1 MRKLLTILILLTV
14 SFSAY
19 AKKIRLT
26 GTVISD
32 NQKFIGTQYI
42 GYIKHIFV
50 DIGDRVE
57 REDKLF
63 ELESAQF
70 DIMKSQAD
78 TVVEQA
84 KLMADIFQQRL
95 ENLQRKKKRM
105 KISTAKEDLF
115 ELEDLSDSIE
125 NVQAMLDTAKIGI
138 KEATIKA
145 KQLATIYNYVEMKA
159 PSGGVVIDK
168 RIRVGDMIMPG
179 MLAMIIVDTEHLK
192 IETEVSESYYRYL
205 RKWQK
210 INITIPS
217 IDYHTV
223 GYIKAIVPS
232 SNPMTH
238 TIKLIINFSKKEY
251 ELIPGMYAK
260 LILDLDEEENL
271 IIEKKYQQEKI
282 LKGNLNFTEENNE
295 TQKVEGKIGN
305 SKWDL

>member
-1 MRKLLTILILLTV
+1 MKKLLTILISLTL
-14 SFSAY
+14 SLSAS

-26 GTVISD
+26 GTVVSD

-42 GYIKHIFV
+42 GYIKHVFV
-50 DIGDRVE
+50 DVGDRVE

-95 ENLQRKKKRM
+95 ENLQRKKRRLKL
-105 KISTAKEDLF
+105 STNKEDLI
-115 ELEDLSDSIE
+115 ELEDLVDAIE
-125 NVQAMLDTAKIGI
+125 NVQSMLDTAKIGI

-159 PSGGVVIDK
+159 PSDGVIIDK

-179 MLAMIIVDTEHLK
+179 MLAMILVDTENLK

-223 GYIKAIVPS
+223 GYVKAIVPS

-238 TIKLIINFSKKEY
+238 TIKLVINFSKREY
-251 ELIPGMYAK
+251 DLIPGMYAK
-260 LILDLDEEENL
+260 LILDLDEEENK
-271 IIEKKYQQEKI
+271 IIEKKYQKEKA
-282 LKGNLNFTEENNE
+282 LRGVLNYDDNGTQLTEEE
-295 TQKVEGKIGN
+295 KARE
-305 SKWDL
+305 KWDL